1 MDKMSLNAA
10 APAEGKFSPLR
21 RGFSGPTP
29 TEFEKIFS
37 AGKSINTPYFRLIFA
52 PGTQKVGIA
61 TSKSIGCHA
70 KRNRIKRKVKVIVQ
84 NHQDL
89 VDANTDWVI
98 VVKMAAAQAGFKQ
111 LEEELCQSLTN
122 AQLRLNGGQPASA
135 SGSF

>member
-1 MDKMSLNAA
+1 MGKMSLSADANEGEKSSPRKGGLS
-10 APAEGKFSPLR
+10 APSKA
-21 RGFSGPTP
+21 
-29 TEFEKIFS
+29 EFEKIFS
-37 AGKSINTPYFRLIFA
+37 AGKSINSLYFRLIFA

-84 NHQDL
+84 YHQQL

-98 VVKMAAAQAGFKQ
+98 VAKAAAAPVGFHQ
-111 LEEELCQSLTN
+111 LEEDLCKSLKI
-122 AQLRLNGGQPASA
+122 AQTRLNGGQPANA